1 MIHQKPR
8 MGRVMKKYLKKIK
21 KPGLRRKQK
30 QEANRASAL
39 PRITNDTVAE
49 HREEVLSSAR
59 KYIYP
64 LQHSKHKIVIFTI
77 SIILVS
83 IVAFFTYCTLALYRF
98 QGTSTFLYKATQVIP
113 FPIARQGNRF
123 IAYENYLFELR
134 RDRFF
139 YENKQKVDYNSNF
152 GKQQLEEQ
160 KRRAFDTVVNNAY
173 IKQLAKQND
182 VSVSDREVEDQIVL
196 LQRLNRIGNGRE
208 VLEDVL
214 RQYYG
219 WTREDFKRR
228 LRMELL
234 RNKVLE
240 KLDVDA
246 KGRADNILEQI
257 KAGGDFAELAKQNSD
272 DVTTKESGGEIG
284 FLIDK
289 SNRELPPQVIDAI
302 FKLQSGQTTGIILTG
317 TGLEVYKLIELQ
329 EGKAKVARIA
339 FNFKDLNEFIDDL
352 KERQPTR
359 PYIKLPDVSSQ
370 EPVE

>member
-1 MIHQKPR
+1 
-8 MGRVMKKYLKKIK
+8 MKKYLKKIK
-21 KPGLRRKQK
+21 KPHLKRKQSK
-30 QEANRASAL
+30 EAIPSGAL

-64 LQHSKHKIVIFTI
+64 LQHSKHKIVILT
-77 SIILVS
+77 VS
-83 IVAFFTYCTLALYRF
+83 IVLISVVAFFTYCTLALYRF

-139 YENKQKVDYNSNF
+139 YENKQQVDYDSNF

-160 KRRAFDTVVNNAY
+160 KRRAFNTVVDNAY
-173 IKQLAKQND
+173 IKQLAKQNN
-182 VSVSDREVEDQIVL
+182 VKVSDREVEDQIVL
-196 LQRLNRIGNGRE
+196 LQNLNRIGNGRD
-208 VLEDVL
+208 VLDDVL

-219 WTREDFKRR
+219 WTREDFMRR
-228 LRMELL
+228 LHMELL

-246 KGRADNILEQI
+246 KGRADDVLAQI
-257 KAGGDFAELAKQNSD
+257 KAGGNFADLAKQNSD
-272 DVTTKESGGEIG
+272 DIVTKEAGGEIN
-284 FLIDK
+284 FLIEK

-302 FKLQSGQTTGIILTG
+302 FKLQPGQTTDTILTG
-317 TGLEVYKLIELQ
+317 TGLEIYKLLELQ
-329 EGKAKVARIA
+329 DGKAKIARIA
-339 FNFKDLNEFIDDL
+339 INFKDINEFIDDL
-352 KERQPTR
+352 KEKQPTK
-359 PYIKLPDVSSQ
+359 PYITVPEVSNE
-370 EPVE
+370 EPIQQ